1 MTKPELEL
9 KVEELEKQVEEASMK
24 RVDAFSKLQEE
35 LSLAKED
42 NEKLLE
48 SIKKQNELITRLEQ
62 EKRNLSSANS
72 DNAAKCAKA
81 NDEVNKLKIET
92 HNANEEIKN
101 LKSKLEQKAT
111 PNYEDLQKEVEIR
124 QQAEKI
130 RTRQLEEMLD
140 FAKSLIDSQAQE
152 LTVAKYHLDNITKIF
167 NTQLEVYK
175 NTFVNKEE

>member
-81 NDEVNKLKIET
+81 NDEVNKLKAEM
-92 HNANEEIKN
+92 HNACEEIKN
-101 LKSKLEQKAT
+101 LKSKLQQPVPDYQA
-111 PNYEDLQKEVEIR
+111 LQKEVEIR
-124 QQAEKI
+124 QQAEII

-140 FAKSLIDSQAQE
+140 FAKNLIDSQAQE
-152 LTVAKYHLDNITKIF
+152 LAVAKYHLDNVTKIF
-167 NTQLEVYK
+167 NAQLEVYK
-175 NTFVNKEE
+175 NTFANKKE